1 LSGPSIYK
9 EFRSVNEGRLV
20 KGQKQS
26 GLRKP
31 RSRSETMRFCHA
43 AVLYDMF
50 ITSSLS
56 ATSGR
61 LSKTGDGQANFDF
74 VAAFYPLLEQ
84 LVFGSTL
91 SRARSFFIAQAA
103 QGKNVLLIGEGNGR
117 FLLETVMQ
125 TSTPAFTVVDSS
137 ARMLSAAA
145 RRAARI
151 ECCPKIEFFHADI
164 LDWQPALA
172 HYDRIVTHFVLDL
185 YRPYSM
191 RRIIEKISRL
201 ATEDA
206 LWINVDF
213 SNANQRLCQSLL
225 MWAQY
230 RFFRICAG
238 IEAPRLFDSGDY
250 FREAGWQII
259 ESRTIKRGWIV
270 AHLMSKQQMISLP
283 ATRVSSCFSERRH

>member
-1 LSGPSIYK
+1 
-9 EFRSVNEGRLV
+9 
-20 KGQKQS
+20 
-26 GLRKP
+26 
-31 RSRSETMRFCHA
+31 
-43 AVLYDMF
+43 MF

-56 ATSGR
+56 ASSGR

-84 LVFGSTL
+84 LIFGSTL
-91 SRARSFFIAQAA
+91 SRARSFFISQAT

-117 FLLETVMQ
+117 FLFETVMQ

-137 ARMLSAAA
+137 ARMLSAAT
-145 RRAARI
+145 RRVARI
-151 ECCPKIEFFHADI
+151 ECRPKIEFFHADI
-164 LDWQPALA
+164 LDWRPPLA

-191 RRIIEKISRL
+191 RRIIEKISRI
-201 ATEDA
+201 AAEDA

-213 SNANQRLCQSLL
+213 SNANQRLYQRLL

-238 IEAPRLFDSGDY
+238 IEAPRLFESGGY
-250 FREAGWQII
+250 FREAGWQVI
-259 ESRTIKRGWIV
+259 ENRTIKQGWIA
-270 AHLMSKQQMISLP
+270 AHLMSRQQMITLP
-283 ATRVSSCFSERRH
+283 VRRLSSCFSERWH